1 MRTSLHPSKGEA
13 SEEVAYLVST
23 FNGTGLKNIKAHLQT
38 TSSQMVAT
46 QEIHVLDT
54 GTASHAARLAGWK
67 CLLGASKVGKA
78 GSVSHLT
85 GGVGIFVRE
94 KLGLRRAEEAMAL
107 VDESVSHRLV
117 FGIVEAP
124 ELPTFLLA
132 SAYFPT
138 GEGED
143 TDKLRAHMLA
153 IIGQAVQAFAGPWL
167 VAADFNMTPVS

>member
-1 MRTSLHPSKGEA
+1 MSAWRRRNPYPSKGVA

-38 TSSQMVAT
+38 TTSQSVAT

-94 KLGLRRAEEAMAL
+94 ELGLLRAEEAMAL
-107 VDESVSHRLV
+107 VDESVSHRLI
-117 FGIVEAP
+117 FGLWRRLRSQPSCWPQPIFPLVRART
-124 ELPTFLLA
+124 LTLSGPTCSPSLGRLF
-132 SAYFPT
+132 SPS
-138 GEGED
+138 
-143 TDKLRAHMLA
+143 
-153 IIGQAVQAFAGPWL
+153 L
-167 VAADFNMTPVS
+167 VLGC